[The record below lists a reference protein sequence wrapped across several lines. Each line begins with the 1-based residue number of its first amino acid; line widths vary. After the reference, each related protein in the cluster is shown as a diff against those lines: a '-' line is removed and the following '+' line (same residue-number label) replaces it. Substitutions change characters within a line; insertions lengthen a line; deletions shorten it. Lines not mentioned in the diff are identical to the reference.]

1 MLNKIWSHNLIS
13 VLRCKCS
20 GDYSKLIKCAL
31 RAALNVSIEAWS
43 ITLAGNSFQ
52 SAIVLTIKLF
62 LYVLVLLAIEYN
74 YNHGLNQSHLFSGY
88 KGCLSFTQATRMEI
102 FGINTK
108 MFSLSSRKKDNMQNV
123 WTSTVKFPKG
133 AIKMCHF
140 DHNFSP

>member
-1 MLNKIWSHNLIS
+1 MS

-62 LYVLVLLAIEYN
+62 LYVLVLLAIE
-74 YNHGLNQSHLFSGY
+74 
-88 KGCLSFTQATRMEI
+88 
-102 FGINTK
+102 IN
-108 MFSLSSRKKDNMQNV
+108 FL
-123 WTSTVKFPKG
+123 G
-133 AIKMCHF
+133 
-140 DHNFSP
+140 